1 VTVASPGRATDA
13 GPDLVFSCRG
23 ASVELPHQHGARR
36 VLDDISIELARGE
49 ILTIVGPSGTGK
61 TTLLRL
67 LGGLTRATRGAVY
80 VNGALIDGPPVGV
93 NLVFQDY
100 SHALLQWRT
109 VGRNVAIGLEG
120 RLPRGEIEERVRDAL
135 RLVRL
140 EAHADDYP
148 WQLSGGMQQRVQI
161 ARALALRPAVLLMDE
176 PFAALDAMTKAT
188 LQDELLQVREQTGSS
203 VVFVT
208 HDIEEAVYLGDRV
221 AVITGAPGR
230 IERTVAVDLPKPRDQ
245 VVTRQ
250 LPKFL
255 ELRYLL
261 HQAIGQS
268 AHA

>member
-1 VTVASPGRATDA
+1 MTAESPAQSTGAA
-13 GPDLVFSCRG
+13 PDLVFSCRG
-23 ASVELPHQHGARR
+23 ASVDLPHQDGARR
-36 VLDDISIELARGE
+36 VLDDISFELRRGE

-67 LGGLTRATRGAVY
+67 LGGLTPSTRGAVH
-80 VNGALIDGPPVGV
+80 VNGALIDGPPAGV
-93 NLVFQDY
+93 VIVFQDY

-109 VGRNVAIGLEG
+109 VGRNVAFGLEG
-120 RLPRGEIEERVRDAL
+120 KLPRSEIEERARDAL

-176 PFAALDAMTKAT
+176 PFAALDAMTKAAM
-188 LQDELLQVREQTGSS
+188 QDELLQVRDQTGSS

-221 AVITGAPGR
+221 AVISGAPGR

-261 HQAIGQS
+261 HQAIGHGR
-268 AHA
+268 HA